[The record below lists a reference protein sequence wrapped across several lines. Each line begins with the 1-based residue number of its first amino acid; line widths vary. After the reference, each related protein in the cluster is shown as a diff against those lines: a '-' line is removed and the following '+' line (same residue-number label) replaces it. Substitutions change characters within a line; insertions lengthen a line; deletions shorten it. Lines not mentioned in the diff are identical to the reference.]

1 LINSSSAHQQVRE
14 ELESM
19 GCQIKTSCEIKS
31 VSSSE
36 GGTANA
42 RSSSRI
48 SSGYHLVTHP
58 KQVIGIVLF
67 ASGFRVTVFDGSE
80 ETYDRIIFG
89 VHAPD
94 ALKILGAEATHEELR
109 ILGAFQYVY
118 R

>member
-1 LINSSSAHQQVRE
+1 
-14 ELESM
+14 M
-19 GCQIKTSCEIKS
+19 DCQIKTSCEIKS

-42 RSSSRI
+42 SSLSRI
-48 SSGYHLVTHP
+48 SSDYHLVTNP

-94 ALKILGAEATHEELR
+94 ALKILGAQATHEELR

>member
-1 LINSSSAHQQVRE
+1 MQGYCQQVRE

-31 VSSSE
+31 VSSSN

-42 RSSSRI
+42 SSPSRI
-48 SSGYHLVTHP
+48 SSDCHLVTNP
-58 KQVIGIVLF
+58 KQVFNVLLF
-67 ASGFRVTVFDGSE
+67 AAGLKVTTFDGSE
-80 ETYDRIIFG
+80 EMYDRVIFG

-94 ALKILGAEATHEELR
+94 ALKLLGAEATHEELR